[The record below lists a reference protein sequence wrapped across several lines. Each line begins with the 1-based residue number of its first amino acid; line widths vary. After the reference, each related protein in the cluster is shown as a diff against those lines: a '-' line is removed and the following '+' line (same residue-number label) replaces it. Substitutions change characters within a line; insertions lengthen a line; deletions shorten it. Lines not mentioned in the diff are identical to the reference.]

1 MRQNSRGCG
10 GFVPREHGTHSCFP
24 PSCCCNFSG
33 EFEFNCPIW
42 KIQWQKGEVF
52 WNQSTLYFKSEGKTF
67 FPETKLR
74 TSPTQKNL
82 WKRTLSPNKIM
93 GAGEMRIVGRSEG
106 SGREKKKIQFGIAFP
121 LCLEVVCIPVCQSR
135 RRREV
140 FSPQGQGEMKK
151 TLHTVGSS
159 TNREWKT
166 LKMGRRQKG
175 NSTLFVRISL
185 SRTPPPFPF

>member
-1 MRQNSRGCG
+1 
-10 GFVPREHGTHSCFP
+10 
-24 PSCCCNFSG
+24 
-33 EFEFNCPIW
+33 
-42 KIQWQKGEVF
+42 
-52 WNQSTLYFKSEGKTF
+52 
-67 FPETKLR
+67 
-74 TSPTQKNL
+74 
-82 WKRTLSPNKIM
+82 
-93 GAGEMRIVGRSEG
+93 MRIVGRSEG

-166 LKMGRRQKG
+166 LKMGRMAKKRFYPFCPNFTFK
-175 NSTLFVRISL
+175 NPPLPFPLKKVKCVRIEL
-185 SRTPPPFPF
+185 SGGGGRRGVLSQRKSFIGAHLSPPY